1 MKLSR
6 GIALS
11 VVLSAS
17 FATAVLAQEAPP
29 KEPFKAVHL
38 IALKSP
44 AEVTELQA
52 ALADMNAAV
61 AKVGYADVRYRLFK
75 VVGKQTGKYNYM
87 WESAWPGGEVYDK
100 VHNSPDWNAAVK
112 RHPKVEEM
120 MKENDVYNRYVEVS
134 KP

>member
-52 ALADMNAAV
+52 ALADMNAAI

-100 VHNSPDWNAAVK
+100 VHNSPDWSAAVK
-112 RHPKVEEM
+112 RHPRVEELM
-120 MKENDVYNRYVEVS
+120 RENDVYNRYVEVT